1 MKKFLSILF
10 TITLISTFAFVFSS
24 CDETT
29 FNVNF
34 MVDGEV
40 YNTVSTEGKE
50 TIAIPENPTKE
61 GYTFDGWYWDN
72 ETWQTPFTANSLL
85 DAPLSSDMSVYAK
98 WKQNVHI
105 HTPVT
110 DAGVLQTDTEN
121 GLTEGSHCSE
131 CGEVIVAQQVIP
143 ANLQGTDMKSTLL
156 TVGDETLM
164 ASFPNATETFSF
176 LKDIVVAKNAEY
188 IVARDIFCESVISSK
203 TVPLELGNNIYY
215 ILVTNG
221 SLQKLYTV
229 TIRRL
234 PMYTVT
240 FNSNGGT
247 SVVSQTVEEGSLA
260 TEPTTSRI
268 GYTFSSWSYDF
279 TKPIMA
285 NTHINARWTPN
296 TNTPYKVEYYLEN
309 LTKDGYDLVHTDS
322 LTGTTASYVTAEIK
336 DYEHFTYNAYISESS
351 GNIAAN
357 GSLVLK
363 VGYKRNSYTANGR
376 TYPYGTE
383 ITVTPTANLGYTF
396 NGWYINDELVSEN
409 YTYTCV
415 IEAPIV
421 AKFEV
426 ATEMENFN
434 FSSSETTCTITGV
447 KDNTVTEIIIPDYV
461 TSIGSGT
468 FQDCSKLTSITIPDS
483 VISIG
488 SSAFSGCSSL
498 ESITLPFVGSSK
510 SATNASSSTLFGYI
524 FGASSYTGGTSTKQ
538 YYSSSSYETYYI
550 PTCLKSVTITGGNI
564 LYGAFYNCSSLTSI
578 TIPNSVTSI
587 GDEAFLGCSSLTSI
601 TIPNSVT
608 YIGDSAFSGCSSL
621 TSITISNNVTS
632 IGDYAFY
639 YCSSLASVTIPN
651 SVTSIGSSAFS
662 GCSSLE
668 SITLPFVGSSKS
680 ATRAYESTLFGYI
693 FGTASY
699 TEGTSTKQYYSDS
712 SSSTYYIPTSLK
724 SVTITGG
731 NILYGA
737 FSDCSNLT
745 NVTIGDGVK
754 SIGSNAFKNCSSL
767 ASVTIPNSVTS
778 IGWYAFYNCYNLT
791 SITIPNSVTSIGS
804 YAFSGCSSLTSVT
817 FENTLGWK
825 ATYKWFINNE
835 EQQHT
840 VKITSSYSLADKSTA
855 AEYLRS
861 TYDNYTW
868 TRSE

>member
-1 MKKFLSILF
+1 MKKILSILF

-24 CDETT
+24 CNSSVS

-50 TIAIPENPTKE
+50 TITIPENPTKE

-98 WKQNVHI
+98 WNQNVHV

-110 DAGVLQTDTEN
+110 DAGVLQTDTED

-164 ASFPNATETFSF
+164 ASFPNNTETFSF

-203 TVPLELGNNIYY
+203 TVPLELGDNTYY
-215 ILVTNG
+215 ILITNG
-221 SLQKLYTV
+221 SQQKLYTV

-279 TKPIMA
+279 TKPIMGD
-285 NTHINARWTPN
+285 TKINATWTAN

-309 LTKDGYDLVHTDS
+309 LTKDGYDLVYTDS

-363 VGYKRNSYTANGR
+363 VCYKRNSYTANGR

-383 ITVTPTANLGYTF
+383 ITITATVNLGYTF

-426 ATEMENFN
+426 VTEMENFN

-461 TSIGSGT
+461 TSIGDYA
-468 FQDCSKLTSITIPDS
+468 FYDCSSLVYTEYDNAYYLGNDTNPYIILVKAKSTSITSCNIHDDTKFIHSSVFSGCSSLVYTEYDNAYYLGNDTNPYIILVKAKSTSITSCNIHDDTKFIHSFAFSGCYSLTNVTIPNS
-483 VISIG
+483 VTNIGYGAFYGCSSLTNITIPNSVTSIG
-488 SSAFSGCSSL
+488 DYAFYDCSSLVYIEYDNAYYLGNATNPYILLVKAKDIHVITSCNINEDTKFIHSSAFSGC
-498 ESITLPFVGSSK
+498 
-510 SATNASSSTLFGYI
+510 Y
-524 FGASSYTGGTSTKQ
+524 
-538 YYSSSSYETYYI
+538 
-550 PTCLKSVTITGGNI
+550 
-564 LYGAFYNCSSLTSI
+564 SLTSI

-587 GDEAFLGCSSLTSI
+587 GDH
-601 TIPNSVT
+601 
-608 YIGDSAFSGCSSL
+608 
-621 TSITISNNVTS
+621 
-632 IGDYAFY
+632 AFY
-639 YCSSLASVTIPN
+639 NCS
-651 SVTSIGSSAFS
+651 
-662 GCSSLE
+662 
-668 SITLPFVGSSKS
+668 K
-680 ATRAYESTLFGYI
+680 
-693 FGTASY
+693 
-699 TEGTSTKQYYSDS
+699 
-712 SSSTYYIPTSLK
+712 
-724 SVTITGG
+724 
-731 NILYGA
+731 
-737 FSDCSNLT
+737 LT
-745 NVTIGDGVK
+745 N
-754 SIGSNAFKNCSSL
+754 
-767 ASVTIPNSVTS
+767 VTIPNSVTS
-778 IGWYAFYNCYNLT
+778 IGWYAFYNCDNLT
-791 SITIPNSVTSIGS
+791 SITIPNSVTSIGDD
-804 YAFSGCSSLTSVT
+804 AFSYCDSLTSVT
-817 FENTLGWK
+817 FENTTGWT
-825 ATYKWFINNE
+825 AGS
-835 EQQHT
+835 
-840 VKITSSYSLADKSTA
+840 TSISSSELADKSTA

-861 TYDNYTW
+861 TYHRYTW